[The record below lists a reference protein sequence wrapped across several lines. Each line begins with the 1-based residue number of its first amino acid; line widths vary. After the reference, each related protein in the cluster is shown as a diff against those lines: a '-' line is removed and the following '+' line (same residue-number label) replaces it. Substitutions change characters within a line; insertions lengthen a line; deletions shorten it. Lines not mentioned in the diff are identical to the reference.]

1 MSILKLI
8 ANIKDILIQ
17 RFKIL
22 YFWWFVWMIF
32 VLCVQR
38 KDPTKGDSSESLH
51 DNVESYLKK
60 VSLMVDKISALR
72 DKSNIIPSFDKA
84 IISSEVRLA
93 LFSIYVTIFGWF
105 KIKYGNEVL
114 FYFKKN
120 NLNIFFNLVYLL
132 TVKCKSAV
140 FKFKY
145 QHFKIITVMSLKHSN
160 QVV

>member
-1 MSILKLI
+1 
-8 ANIKDILIQ
+8 
-17 RFKIL
+17 
-22 YFWWFVWMIF
+22 MIF

-93 LFSIYVTIFGWF
+93 LFSIYVTIFG
-105 KIKYGNEVL
+105 
-114 FYFKKN
+114 
-120 NLNIFFNLVYLL
+120 
-132 TVKCKSAV
+132 
-140 FKFKY
+140 
-145 QHFKIITVMSLKHSN
+145 
-160 QVV
+160 